1 MKIITPVIL
10 CGGHGTRL
18 WPLSRR
24 NYPKQFIDLNDG
36 PTLFQKTIN
45 RLQLL
50 NNKVFKI
57 NQILIVT
64 NERYRYIVLQQLEEI
79 NINIKWVLINYL

>member
-1 MKIITPVIL
+1 MMKIITPVVL

-36 PTLFQKTIN
+36 PTLFQKLSTDLI
-45 RLQLL
+45 L
-50 NNKVFKI
+50 NNKV
-57 NQILIVT
+57 LS
-64 NERYRYIVLQQLEEI
+64 
-79 NINIKWVLINYL
+79 